1 MHPKPLT
8 LGVMGGRGGSRPC
21 HQPDACAHTA
31 AAKTRV
37 LVQLQRAQ
45 TRCPGPGP
53 GPGPGTGGG
62 HQGPQAGLARG
73 EAWRPRPTAPA
84 DSGPGLSFTLLR
96 LSADE
101 LPRAGLHLLP
111 ACAVDLTPLVR
122 RGRPQA
128 QHRQDTHARGHR
140 QTTTATPPRARAH

>member
-8 LGVMGGRGGSRPC
+8 LGMTGGRGGSWPC
-21 HQPDACAHTA
+21 HQPDTRAHTA

-53 GPGPGTGGG
+53 GAGGG

-73 EAWRPRPTAPA
+73 EAWRPRPTAPLTQGRA
-84 DSGPGLSFTLLR
+84 SVSLCSDFRPMSFPGQGCTYF
-96 LSADE
+96 
-101 LPRAGLHLLP
+101 LPVP
-111 ACAVDLTPLVR
+111 WT
-122 RGRPQA
+122 
-128 QHRQDTHARGHR
+128 
-140 QTTTATPPRARAH
+140 